1 MKSNRLVK
9 VAPFFER
16 KPVKVGSTT
25 CQDKQFV
32 LRKANKIWT
41 KERRKKEHSKQRV
54 EMEFD
59 DDDLPGDANNNSGA
73 AAASRRP
80 NTSRGGDSSGTGS
93 ISTEAE
99 RPKTGY
105 RTSQSRVGSAQ
116 GSSEGRPYSR

>member
-1 MKSNRLVK
+1 
-9 VAPFFER
+9 
-16 KPVKVGSTT
+16 
-25 CQDKQFV
+25 
-32 LRKANKIWT
+32 
-41 KERRKKEHSKQRV
+41 
-54 EMEFD
+54 MEFD

-80 NTSRGGDSSGTGS
+80 NTSRGGDSSSGGMGS